1 MLLIRSSLS
10 IIDWLRIDVETWD
23 VSDVSEWLT
32 AIQLQAYIS
41 TFTQNDING
50 AILLD
55 INLEDLDYMSITAL
69 GHRKA
74 ILKGVEDLRKNKR
87 FVEDRASNTAAATST
102 IQRTRS
108 NPHIG
113 AGPVD
118 ASSTKSTSITMV
130 MDKLM
135 MHASYL

>member
-1 MLLIRSSLS
+1 M
-10 IIDWLRIDVETWD
+10 
-23 VSDVSEWLT
+23 
-32 AIQLQAYIS
+32 
-41 TFTQNDING
+41 
-50 AILLD
+50 ILLD

-74 ILKGVEDLRKNKR
+74 ILKGVEDLRKKKR
-87 FVEDRASNTAAATST
+87 FVEDRASRGDTASNTVAAVAATST

-118 ASSTKSTSITMV
+118 GSSTKPTSITMV
-130 MDKLM
+130 MAELM
-135 MHASYL
+135 MHASYLQ

>member
-1 MLLIRSSLS
+1 
-10 IIDWLRIDVETWD
+10 
-23 VSDVSEWLT
+23 
-32 AIQLQAYIS
+32 
-41 TFTQNDING
+41 
-50 AILLD
+50 
-55 INLEDLDYMSITAL
+55 MSITAL

-87 FVEDRASNTAAATST
+87 FVEDRANRSDTASNTVAVAAVATST

-118 ASSTKSTSITMV
+118 GSSTKPTSITMV
-130 MDKLM
+130 MDELM
-135 MHASYL
+135 MHASYLQ

>member
-1 MLLIRSSLS
+1 
-10 IIDWLRIDVETWD
+10 
-23 VSDVSEWLT
+23 
-32 AIQLQAYIS
+32 
-41 TFTQNDING
+41 
-50 AILLD
+50 
-55 INLEDLDYMSITAL
+55 MSITAL

-87 FVEDRASNTAAATST
+87 FVEDKASRSDTASNTAAATST

-113 AGPVD
+113 AGQVD

-135 MHASYL
+135 IHASYLQ